1 MLDRLDY
8 LQNLLPSG
16 NANRV
21 VPIYMFATDEG
32 LPVILRVNMGNA
44 RSDIPVALV
53 AFDLDPIAPTIRC
66 EIQYPTENVK
76 TSLFGKLTGRCFT
89 LGTTNIDNWSTL
101 ETIVKASLSTLE
113 SEPISE

>member
-16 NANRV
+16 STNRV

-44 RSDIPVALV
+44 RSDIPVALL
-53 AFDLDPIAPTIRC
+53 AFDIDPIAPTFRC

-76 TSLFGKLTGRCFT
+76 IYLFGKLTGKIFT
-89 LGTTNIDNWSTL
+89 LGAAEIDNWSTL
-101 ETIVKASLSTLE
+101 EALVKANLVTQE
-113 SEPISE
+113 PEPISE